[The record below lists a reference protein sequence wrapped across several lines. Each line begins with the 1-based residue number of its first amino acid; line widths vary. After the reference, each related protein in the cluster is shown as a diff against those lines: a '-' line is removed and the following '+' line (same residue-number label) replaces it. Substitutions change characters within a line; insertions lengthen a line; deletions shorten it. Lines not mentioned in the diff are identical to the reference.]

1 MQAMEEIQVCNIL
14 ELKNW
19 ISKMEMQLNCLT
31 GAPAQ
36 RSATTITVAASPGQR
51 GQMEEVEACG
61 GREDVEA
68 AWSQQPAQLRSNPK
82 LFQTPWDEHIQGIGG
97 NKPTKEFTREE

>member
-1 MQAMEEIQVCNIL
+1 MQAMGEFQACNIL
-14 ELKNW
+14 GLENW
-19 ISKMEMQLNCLT
+19 ISKMEKQLTCLA

-36 RSATTITVAASPGQR
+36 RCATTIPVATSPGQR

-68 AWSQQPAQLRSNPK
+68 AWSQQPAQLCSNPK

-97 NKPTKEFTREE
+97 NKTTKEFTREE